1 MNPFQRFNAIA
12 FAWCILAIG
21 GLAACSTSD
30 PSAGTPYPGGSS
42 SPPTPPPEQACSTGT
57 QLALADPLPGTR
69 VMATTRPIKIVSNH
83 AISDADAA
91 LVLETLKDVTTSP
104 RPLFGPIRKPKHS
117 PAPFRRNVYYEARG
131 FELQPSTTYKVE
143 VASIESNCKPDPI
156 SGAIFKTKALTLRP
170 ALVTVGGLSRF
181 DFRAVVGV
189 IIEHSGGAASLNENL
204 PIR

>member
-12 FAWCILAIG
+12 FAWYVLAIG

-42 SPPTPPPEQACSTGT
+42 SPPTPPPEQA
-57 QLALADPLPGTR
+57 ALR
-69 VMATTRPIKIVSNH
+69 VRSSPSPIRCRERAYGHNAPDKDCLQSRHFERRCGSRFGN
-83 AISDADAA
+83 
-91 LVLETLKDVTTSP
+91 LKDVTTSP
-104 RPLFGPIRKPKHS
+104 RPLFGPIGNPTIHL
-117 PAPFRRNVYYEARG
+117 APFRRNVYYEARG
-131 FELQPSTTYKVE
+131 FELQPSTTYQVE

-170 ALVTVGGLSRF
+170 ALVTVGGLSRS